1 MLINLLKLLSLFS
14 IYIIYYK
21 YYQTENIYI
30 ADKII
35 NLIKNSENVF
45 WKLSQWIS
53 SRIEFQSN
61 LKNNYLINNLKQF
74 YENCPNHNFQFTKN
88 TLENHF
94 HKPINEI
101 FQSIQETPD
110 ASGSIGQIHIA
121 TINNKK
127 VAIKIKHPNID
138 YNIQYLCFII
148 KYFIKI
154 RYLLKKINFDI
165 SGIEDYL
172 LKQTNFINEASN
184 LKKLKTLFINNEYV
198 TIPEVYEAT
207 NDFIIMEYIDGDNI
221 EIFYNKCIKE
231 EKKSDHWEIMIKF
244 WLFIRESILLHNF
257 LHADLHKGN
266 WKINNNKI
274 IIYDLGI
281 VIDNPKDKET
291 NYDIWRGFECRSPK
305 ILSKAIAQN
314 LTNDINKEEF
324 IEELTTYLT
333 NKMDIYSID
342 FIGDIRNLLQFLNEK
357 NVVLN
362 FQTLTYLLAFNLAS
376 LNFKNFNFIDDNTR
390 TYYEQHLD
398 RFALLREKCQI
409 YNNENMKKQLELD
422 EEFFINENKEI
433 LRQINLKKENSALD
447 DLSSD
452 SE

>member
-101 FQSIQETPD
+101 FQSIQETPE

-138 YNIQYLCFII
+138 YNIQYLCFIV

-184 LKKLKTLFINNEYV
+184 LKKLKTLFLNNEYV

-221 EIFYNKCIKE
+221 ETFYNKCIKE

-314 LTNDINKEEF
+314 LINDINKEEF

-362 FQTLTYLLAFNLAS
+362 FQTLTYLLAFNMAS

>member
-101 FQSIQETPD
+101 FQSIQETPE

-138 YNIQYLCFII
+138 YNIQYLCFIV

-184 LKKLKTLFINNEYV
+184 LKKLKTLFLNNEYV

-221 EIFYNKCIKE
+221 ETFYNKCIKE

-314 LTNDINKEEF
+314 LINDINKEEF

-362 FQTLTYLLAFNLAS
+362 FQTLTYLLAFNMAS

-398 RFALLREKCQI
+398 RFSLLREKCQI